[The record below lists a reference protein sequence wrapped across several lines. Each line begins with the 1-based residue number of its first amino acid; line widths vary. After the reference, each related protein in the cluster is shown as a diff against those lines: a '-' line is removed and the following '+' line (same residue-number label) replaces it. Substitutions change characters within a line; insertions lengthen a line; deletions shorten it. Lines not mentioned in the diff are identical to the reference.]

1 MPGSLT
7 MGRRFLLALLT
18 GGALIAALVLPAK
31 SPAAMDA
38 YADVSVT
45 HNTAPCTQMDPCKT
59 IAVALTDTSPGGTV
73 HVAPGTYGENVTV
86 TDAKSLLYD
95 GSGVQFGAV
104 INGTGSAAVTVD
116 TGESSGTIQGFT
128 IRSTTTALQ
137 LSGSGTVSGN
147 LFDSTG
153 AFSAAIGTSGAD
165 AKTISG
171 NQITGNG
178 SADRTGILLS
188 GSATV
193 TQNLFS
199 GLNRNIFLTGGSPL
213 IEANEFAAGV
223 PSTSTAIQVQG
234 GTTGAS
240 PVITRNYVHELVT
253 GVLVQQL
260 GNPSPV
266 GAALSRNRFVNNS
279 GALSVD
285 NTAGA
290 VTLNSDLFA
299 SNGTAIFAIDLM
311 PNPPD
316 QGNVT
321 ATNITLWDGSFG
333 AQLFDAQLTLDS
345 SIFGDAGI
353 TPNGTASCTITN
365 SRGPIIGSGCD
376 AFQTTAQPQ
385 FADQSNI
392 DPALWNYH
400 LAPSSPMIDQ
410 GNSTAPPADA
420 LDLDGDP
427 RAIAGTCGGTA
438 RRDIGADEFRPS
450 CPTAGGTTQ
459 PGPTQTLTTNPP
471 CATLR
476 KKLKAAKKRGDRPR
490 VRKLRAKLRR
500 LGC

>member
-1 MPGSLT
+1 M
-7 MGRRFLLALLT
+7 
-18 GGALIAALVLPAK
+18 GGALVAALLLPAN
-31 SPAAMDA
+31 SPAAAMDT
-38 YADVSVT
+38 YADASVT
-45 HNTAPCTQMDPCKT
+45 HNTAPCTQMDPCRT
-59 IAVALTDTSPGGTV
+59 IAVALTDTSAGGTV
-73 HVAPGTYGENVTV
+73 HVAPGTYGENLTV
-86 TDAKSLLYD
+86 TDGKSLLYD
-95 GSGVQFGAV
+95 GSGVPFGAV

-116 TGESSGTIQGFT
+116 TGQSSGTIQGFT

-137 LSGSGTVSGN
+137 LSGSSTVSGN

-178 SADRTGILLS
+178 SADRTGMLLS

-199 GLNRNIFLTGGSPL
+199 GLNRNIFLTGGSPR

-279 GALSVD
+279 GALSVE

-299 SNGTAIFAIDLM
+299 SNGTAIFATDLM

-333 AQLFDAQLTLDS
+333 AQLFDAQLTVDS
-345 SIFGDAGI
+345 SIVGAAGI
-353 TPNGTASCTITN
+353 FPNGTATCSISN
-365 SRGPIIGSGCD
+365 SRGAAINPADASGCSSY
-376 AFQTTAQPQ
+376 QTTADPL
-385 FADQSNI
+385 FVDVSNL
-392 DPALWNYH
+392 DPTLNNYH
-400 LAPSSPMIDQ
+400 LAPGSPMIDQ
-410 GNSTAPPADA
+410 GNPTAPSGDA

-427 RAIAGTCGGTA
+427 RAIAGTCGGAA

-450 CPTAGGTTQ
+450 CPTAGGTAQ
-459 PGPTQTLTTNPP
+459 PGPTQTLTPNPV

-476 KKLKAAKKRGDRPR
+476 KKLKAAKKRGDRPK